1 MIKFLHVVAIG
12 ALISS
17 ATYAYTIK
25 YDTLLHGE
33 QLAKL
38 KQQSLKEREAIAVL
52 KAEWQHLNRPDR
64 LQVLSERHLQLQPLA
79 ATQLVRFSDVPTRGP
94 KVDDIGKK
102 LEALGLARDDAPTAS
117 IPRPALLRPAPNRL
131 VTARPETTR
140 PMSAKPASAKPVTA
154 RPVTPK
160 PAPALAVTPKPAPPR
175 ILNTDLAIIRPPARV
190 GSDTAP
196 RPAAPARPPQRPQ

>member
-1 MIKFLHVVAIG
+1 MIKVLHVVAIC

-17 ATYAYTIK
+17 AMYAYTIK

-38 KQQSLKEREAIAVL
+38 KQQLLKEREAIAVL

-79 ATQLVRFSDVPTRGP
+79 ATQLVRFSDVPNRGP

-102 LEALGLARDDAPTAS
+102 LEALGLMRDDAPTAS
-117 IPRPALLRPAPNRL
+117 IAKPVTLRPLTPKP
-131 VTARPETTR
+131 VTARPA
-140 PMSAKPASAKPVTA
+140 PAKPVTA
-154 RPVTPK
+154 RPATSLALTPK
-160 PAPALAVTPKPAPPR
+160 PNPPR
-175 ILNTDLAIIRPPARV
+175 VLSTDIAVIRPPARV
-190 GSDTAP
+190 GPDIAP
-196 RPAAPARPPQRPQ
+196 RPAIASTPARPPQRPQ

>member
-1 MIKFLHVVAIG
+1 MIKLLHVVAIG

-17 ATYAYTIK
+17 ATYAYSIK

-64 LQVLSERHLQLQPLA
+64 LQVLAERHLQLQPLA
-79 ATQLVRFSDVPTRGP
+79 ATQLVRFSDIPNRGP
-94 KVDDIGKK
+94 KIDDIGKK
-102 LEALGLARDDAPTAS
+102 LEALGLMRDDAPTAS
-117 IPRPALLRPAPNRL
+117 LPKATTPR
-131 VTARPETTR
+131 VTPPRTVA
-140 PMSAKPASAKPVTA
+140 AKPVTA

-160 PAPALAVTPKPAPPR
+160 PVGQKPVALNPPAQRTAGAGPM
-175 ILNTDLAIIRPPARV
+175 ILRPPGSV
-190 GSDTAP
+190 GTNITP
-196 RPAAPARPPQRPQ
+196 RPTPAAAARPPQRNP

>member
-52 KAEWQHLNRPDR
+52 KAEWQHINRPDR

-79 ATQLVRFSDVPTRGP
+79 ATQLVRFADVPNRGP
-94 KVDDIGKK
+94 KSDDIGKK
-102 LEALGLARDDAPTAS
+102 LEALGLTRDEAPTAS
-117 IPRPALLRPAPNRL
+117 LPKPVTPRPVVAKPLTPRPAAPKAA
-131 VTARPETTR
+131 VT
-140 PMSAKPASAKPVTA
+140 

-160 PAPALAVTPKPAPPR
+160 PPAAVTARPAPSRPMM
-175 ILNTDLAIIRPPARV
+175 LGPGAGASVLRPPARV
-190 GSDTAP
+190 EASTAP
-196 RPAAPARPPQRPQ
+196 RATVAASPLRPPQQPQ